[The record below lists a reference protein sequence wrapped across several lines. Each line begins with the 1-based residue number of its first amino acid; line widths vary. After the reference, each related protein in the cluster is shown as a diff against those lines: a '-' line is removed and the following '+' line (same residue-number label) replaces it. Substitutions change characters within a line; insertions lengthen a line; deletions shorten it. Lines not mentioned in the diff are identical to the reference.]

1 MRPGSMEPRQDENR
15 VDWTELS
22 GKSKDSMET
31 KPPPQNDLIFA
42 SCVKSHQR
50 GVFKLA
56 STFSTIS
63 AHGLVIACV
72 MTSGF
77 GAFCCGKRRSQKAD
91 VPTGKFCTS

>member
-1 MRPGSMEPRQDENR
+1 MRPGSMEPRHDENR

-22 GKSKDSMET
+22 GKRKDSMERL
-31 KPPPQNDLIFA
+31 DIG
-42 SCVKSHQR
+42 SGVKSHQH